1 MDDFEERLE
10 GVYPAVERYV
20 KYRLEGGSDA
30 EDLIQDICLT
40 AYLKYDQLQKKRIL
54 PGMDSEHCPEPLP

>member
-40 AYLKYDQLQKKRIL
+40 AYLKYDQLQK
-54 PGMDSEHCPEPLP
+54 